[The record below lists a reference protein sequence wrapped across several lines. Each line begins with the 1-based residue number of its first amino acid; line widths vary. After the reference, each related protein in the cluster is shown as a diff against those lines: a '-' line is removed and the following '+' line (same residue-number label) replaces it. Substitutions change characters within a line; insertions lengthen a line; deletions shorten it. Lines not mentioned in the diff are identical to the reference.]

1 MLELE
6 KNRTLGRMVTV
17 ETQAPNQ
24 KPITK
29 LITLEDPRKVAEYL
43 ITQMPYAGEKE
54 KDGSITPPKSPT
66 IGEACKEARNSVPC

>member
-29 LITLEDPRKVAEYL
+29 LITLDDPRRVAKYL

-54 KDGSITPPKSPT
+54 KDGWIY
-66 IGEACKEARNSVPC
+66 N

>member
-1 MLELE
+1 
-6 KNRTLGRMVTV
+6 MVTV

-29 LITLEDPRKVAEYL
+29 LITLDDPRRVAKYL

-54 KDGSITPPKSPT
+54 KDGWIY
-66 IGEACKEARNSVPC
+66 N

>member
-1 MLELE
+1 
-6 KNRTLGRMVTV
+6 MVTV

-54 KDGSITPPKSPT
+54 KDGWIY
-66 IGEACKEARNSVPC
+66 N